1 MRLSKNSSHVGTGG
15 YIIPVWTM
23 GLVKRK
29 FGWQADALSGALM
42 YWQGCVKQAVSL
54 E

>member
-1 MRLSKNSSHVGTGG
+1 MGTGG

-29 FGWQADALSGALM
+29 FGWQADALHLDVLAGICEAG
-42 YWQGCVKQAVSL
+42 WKFRVKIMV
-54 E
+54 